1 MKLYFLRHGE
11 SEANLSGVHGGWMQ
25 CDLTA
30 AGRSQAQAAAQLL
43 QNISFEQIYASDLAR
58 AQQTAQLAVPG
69 QSITLD
75 PRLREIHV
83 GDVIG
88 MTPAEC
94 EAKWGRRY
102 IDARNAKNYTDF
114 HGESYA
120 QVGQR
125 VSAFLDHVATA
136 HTGNVLAVSHNHA
149 INTVLNYLFGDMS
162 CEMGWMDNCGVSV
175 FEYKNEKWQLL
186 YWNVTASPA
195 I

>member
-11 SEANLSGVHGGWMQ
+11 SEANLTGVHGGWMQ

-30 AGRSQAQAAAQLL
+30 AGRAQAQAAAQLL
-43 QNISFEQIYASDLAR
+43 RDIPFEQVYASDLAR
-58 AQQTAQLAVPG
+58 AQQTARLAVPTA
-69 QSITLD
+69 SITLE
-75 PRLREIHV
+75 PRLREINV

-94 EAKWGRRY
+94 EVKWGRRY
-102 IDARNAKNYTDF
+102 IDALNAKNYTDF

-120 QVGQR
+120 QLGQR
-125 VSAFLDHVATA
+125 VSAFLDQVAET

-149 INTVLNYLFGDMS
+149 INTVLNHLFGNMS
-162 CEMGWMDNCGVSV
+162 WEMGWMDNCGISV

-186 YWNVTASPA
+186 HWNITAGGKL
-195 I
+195 